1 MHFKAFA
8 IDARRE
14 VLNNE
19 QESIE
24 RNSSCNVDQME
35 WMEFDNKKSSTTKQ
49 RQQQSNSEKE
59 KGTQHNT
66 AEREREIE
74 NEGLWGNLW

>member
-24 RNSSCNVDQME
+24 RNSSCNDDQME
-35 WMEFDNKKSSTTKQ
+35 WMEFNKKSSTTRQ
-49 RQQQSNSEKE
+49 RQQQSNSEKT
-59 KGTQHNT
+59 KLNT
-66 AEREREIE
+66 AVDRVRERES
-74 NEGLWGNLW
+74 EGLWGNLW